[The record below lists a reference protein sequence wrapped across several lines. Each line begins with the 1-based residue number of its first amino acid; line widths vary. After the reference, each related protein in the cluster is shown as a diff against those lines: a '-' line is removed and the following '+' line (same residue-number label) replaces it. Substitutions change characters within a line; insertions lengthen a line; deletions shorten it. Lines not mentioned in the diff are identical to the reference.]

1 MRRSQT
7 RSARQQ
13 IWSVGLGYIRNSL
26 FDRPQTSVS
35 HDSIT
40 DNHLSA
46 AAYPESCSHVL
57 QGFEPFTKMSLL
69 VAALFLLNLALVR
82 DVQAQPASSPR
93 VHVGTTSVI
102 GTTGPDTVEF
112 FGGLLRFSALH
123 WLNLEYI
130 RPSFR
135 AAAFRESSLSL
146 TCPRHDPRW

>member
-1 MRRSQT
+1 LRRSQGG
-7 RSARQQ
+7 SARQQ
-13 IWSVGLGYIRNSL
+13 IWSVGLILGTVYLTVHKFPI
-26 FDRPQTSVS
+26 
-35 HDSIT
+35 I

-46 AAYPESCSHVL
+46 AAFPESCSHIL

-82 DVQAQPASSPR
+82 GVQAQPTSSPC

-112 FGGLLRFSALH
+112 FGGLLRLSALH
-123 WLNLEYI
+123 GLNFEYI

-135 AAAFRESSLSL
+135 AAAFRESPLSL